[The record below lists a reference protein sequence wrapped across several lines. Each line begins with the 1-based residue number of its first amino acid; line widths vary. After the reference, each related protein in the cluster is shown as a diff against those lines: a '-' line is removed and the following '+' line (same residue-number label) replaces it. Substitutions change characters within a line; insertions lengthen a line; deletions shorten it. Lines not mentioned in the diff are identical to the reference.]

1 MQYFPSSRISK
12 IHGKNKINSKN
23 MQLMKKLRFYSV
35 ILLLTFLAVSMLQSC
50 LSDADDT
57 SNGTLFTIGTIKVI
71 EDKEYYFNLDRKSVV

>member
-1 MQYFPSSRISK
+1 
-12 IHGKNKINSKN
+12 
-23 MQLMKKLRFYSV
+23 MKKLRFYSV

-71 EDKEYYFNLDRKSVV
+71 EDKEYYFNLDDGEKMLSLIHI